1 MSCAIIKVIDWG
13 GVCMIAEVV
22 VDIKNKAVNKVF
34 DYIVPEEL
42 SHLIQPGV
50 RVLVPFGPRTI
61 MGFVISLKES
71 TNLQK
76 LRPIK
81 ELIDVVPVL
90 NNELRELG
98 ISLSEETG
106 STMIQ
111 CFEAMIPN
119 AMRAKYKKKL
129 VCLNESLPS
138 SLASL
143 FQHSSMIDYEQIP
156 TNLLK
161 EVKQAIERKEVE
173 LVYEVKDKLG
183 KKMIKYVALVNSNVD
198 LTPFKRAT
206 KQKQVIEYLMKQSKP
221 ILKSTLMEELQLT
234 HSIVKTL
241 VDKKVIEEIEVEAY
255 RDPYAD
261 VVHSQ
266 SKALQL
272 NEEQQV
278 AVTTVAHACQENAHD
293 IFLLHGITGSGKTE
307 VYLQMIEN
315 VLAEGKQ
322 AIMLVPEI
330 ALTPQIAGRFKS
342 RFQNKVAVLHSALS
356 MGEKYDEWRKIL
368 KQEVQIVVGA
378 RSAIFAPFKEVGII
392 IIDEEHEA
400 TYKQEEAPRYHAIEV
415 AKQRAITHRCPV
427 VLGSATPS
435 LESFARAQKGVYRL
449 LTLSKRAVSTATLPT
464 VKLIDMREQTA
475 VSDQMILSDEL
486 QESIANRLE
495 RQEQVVLLLNRRG
508 YSNFMQCRECGEVVN
523 CPNCDVSLTY
533 HKPNQKLKCHYC
545 GFESFILKR
554 CPSCQSEELRF
565 FGLGTQKVEEYLQ
578 SQFPSARIMR
588 MDVDTTSRKGSHQE
602 LIAAFERKEADIL
615 IGTQMVGKGLD
626 FPDVTLV
633 GVLAADLMLH
643 LSDFKAAERTFQ
655 LLTQVAGRAGRHE
668 LEGEVLIQTY
678 SPEHY
683 VMKCVVEQNY
693 YKFYAEE
700 MKMRRRFG
708 YPPYYYLA
716 SVMMS
721 SEDYNDLIRACDK
734 VNQYLRNQLGHSC
747 LIIGPTMPY
756 VGRINQRFRMYF
768 MIKYKQESR
777 LRAILAQLLSY
788 FQEGTVSLSLDYYP
802 NQFN

>member
-1 MSCAIIKVIDWG
+1 
-13 GVCMIAEVV
+13 MIAEVV

-34 DYIVPEEL
+34 DYLVPEEFT
-42 SHLIQPGV
+42 SLIQPGI

-61 MGFVISLKES
+61 MGFVISLKEQ
-71 TNLQK
+71 TELQK
-76 LRPIK
+76 LRPIR

-90 NNELRELG
+90 NDELRELG
-98 ISLSEETG
+98 IHLSIETG

-129 VCLNESLPS
+129 YYLNENLPDT
-138 SLASL
+138 LAIL
-143 FQHSSMIDYEQIP
+143 FQNSKVIDYEQIP
-156 TNLLK
+156 TPLLK
-161 EVKQAIERKEVE
+161 EVKDAIERKQVE
-173 LVYEVKDKLG
+173 LVYEVKDQLG
-183 KKMIKYVALVNSNVD
+183 KKMMKYLSLVDVD
-198 LTPFKRAT
+198 IDESKFNRAM
-206 KQKQVIEYLMKQSKP
+206 KQKQVIEYLKRVQLP
-221 ILKSTLMEELQLT
+221 ILKSQLMQELQVT
-234 HSIVKTL
+234 HAIIKAL
-241 VDKKVIEEIEVEAY
+241 VDKKVIQEIEVESY
-255 RDPYAD
+255 RDPYAN
-261 VVHSQ
+261 VHHQ
-266 SKALQL
+266 ASKALQL
-272 NEEQQV
+272 NQEQQL
-278 AVTTVAHACQENAHD
+278 AVTMVTQACEQQAPD
-293 IFLLHGITGSGKTE
+293 TFLLHGITGSGKTE
-307 VYLQMIEN
+307 VYLQIIEQ
-315 VLAEGKQ
+315 VLSKGKQ

-342 RFQNKVAVLHSALS
+342 RFQDKVAVLHSALS

-378 RSAIFAPFKEVGII
+378 RSAIFAPFKEIGII

-400 TYKQEEAPRYHAIEV
+400 TYKQEESPRYHAIEV
-415 AKQRAITHRCPV
+415 AKHRAMTHRCPL

-449 LTLSKRAVSTATLPT
+449 LTLSRRAVVTAKLPT
-464 VKLIDMREQTA
+464 VKLIDMRKQST
-475 VSDQMILSDEL
+475 VTDQMILSEEL
-486 QESIANRLE
+486 KSAISKRLACG
-495 RQEQVVLLLNRRG
+495 EQVVLLLNRRG

-578 SQFPSARIMR
+578 EQFPSARMMR
-588 MDVDTTSRKGSHQE
+588 MDVDTTSKKGSHQE
-602 LIAAFERKEADIL
+602 LISAFERKEADIL

-626 FPDVTLV
+626 FKDVTLV

-668 LEGEVLIQTY
+668 LEGEVFIQTY
-678 SPEHY
+678 SPDHY
-683 VMKCVVEQNY
+683 VMQCVVEQNY
-693 YKFYAEE
+693 YAFYMEE

-721 SEDYNDLIRACDK
+721 SEDYNDLIRACDQ
-734 VNQYLRNQLGHSC
+734 VNQYLQTQLGYQC
-747 LIIGPTMPY
+747 ILIGPTMPY
-756 VGRINQRFRMYF
+756 VGRVNQRFRMYF
-768 MIKYKQESR
+768 MIKYKQEPR
-777 LRAILAQLLSY
+777 LRAILSQLLVY
-788 FQEGTVSLSLDYYP
+788 FQEGVVSLSLDFFP

>member
-1 MSCAIIKVIDWG
+1 
-13 GVCMIAEVV
+13 MIAEVV

-76 LRPIK
+76 LRPLK

-90 NNELRELG
+90 NDELRELG
-98 ISLSEETG
+98 MSLSEETG

-111 CFEAMIPN
+111 CFEAMTPN
-119 AMRAKYKKKL
+119 AMRAKYKKRL
-129 VCLNESLPS
+129 VRLNENLPS
-138 SLASL
+138 ALNTL
-143 FQHSSMIDYEQIP
+143 FLHSTSIDYEQIP
-156 TNLLK
+156 SSLLK

-183 KKMIKYVALVNSNVD
+183 KKLIKYLALVDPNID
-198 LTPFKRAT
+198 LTPFKRAM
-206 KQKQVIEYLMKQSKP
+206 KQKQVIEYLMKASKP
-221 ILKSTLMEELQLT
+221 ILKSTLMEELQVT
-234 HSIVKTL
+234 HAMIKTL
-241 VDKKVIEEIEVEAY
+241 VDKKVIQEIEVEAY

-261 VVHSQ
+261 TVHSQ
-266 SKALQL
+266 TKALHL
-272 NEEQQV
+272 NQEQQV
-278 AVTTVAHACQENAHD
+278 AVTTVAHACQAKAHD
-293 IFLLHGITGSGKTE
+293 VFLLHGITGSGKTE

-315 VLAEGKQ
+315 VLSQGKQ

-330 ALTPQIAGRFKS
+330 ALTPQIASRFKS

-378 RSAIFAPFKEVGII
+378 RSAIFAPFKDIGII

-449 LTLSKRAVSTATLPT
+449 LTLSKRAVATAKLPT
-464 VKLIDMREQTA
+464 VKLIDMREHSA
-475 VSDQMILSDEL
+475 VSDQMILSNEL
-486 QESIANRLE
+486 KEAIAERLK

-545 GFESFILKR
+545 GFEHFILKR

-578 SQFPSARIMR
+578 SEFEEARIMR
-588 MDVDTTSRKGSHQE
+588 MDVDTTSKKGSHQE

-668 LEGEVLIQTY
+668 LEGEVFIQTY
-678 SPEHY
+678 SPDHY
-683 VMKCVVEQNY
+683 VMQCVVEQNY

-716 SVMMS
+716 SVRLS
-721 SEDYNDLIRACDK
+721 SEDYNELILACDK

-747 LIIGPTMPY
+747 LITGPTMPY

-768 MIKYKQESR
+768 MIKYKQEPR
-777 LRAILAQLLSY
+777 LRAILGQLLSY
-788 FQEGTVSLSLDYYP
+788 FQESAVSLSLDYYP

>member
-1 MSCAIIKVIDWG
+1 MNWG
-13 GVCMIAEVV
+13 GAKVIAEVV

-34 DYIVPEEL
+34 DYTVPEEL
-42 SHLIQPGV
+42 AHLIQPGV

-61 MGFVISLKES
+61 MGFVISLKEQ
-71 TNLQK
+71 TELQN

-90 NNELRELG
+90 NDELRELG
-98 ISLSEETG
+98 MSLSEETG

-129 VCLNESLPS
+129 LCLSDTLSPN
-138 SLASL
+138 LASL
-143 FQHSSMIDYEQIP
+143 FQNSRVIDYEQIP
-156 TNLLK
+156 ANLLK
-161 EVKQAIERKEVE
+161 EVKQAIEHKQVE
-173 LVYEVKDKLG
+173 LIYEVKDQLG
-183 KKMIKYVALVNSNVD
+183 KKMIKYIAIIDGNLD
-198 LTPFKRAT
+198 LSSFNRAA
-206 KQKQVIEYLMKQSKP
+206 KQKQVLEYLIAQP
-221 ILKSTLMEELQLT
+221 NPVLKSQLMDELQVT
-234 HSIVKTL
+234 HAIMKTL
-241 VDKKVIEEIEVEAY
+241 VDKSVIKEIEVEAY

-261 VVHSQ
+261 VVHQQ
-266 SKALQL
+266 SKALKL
-272 NEEQQV
+272 NQEQQV
-278 AVTTVAHACQENAHD
+278 AVTTVAHACEENACD

-315 VLAEGKQ
+315 VLVKGQQ

-378 RSAIFAPFKEVGII
+378 RSAIFAPFKDIGII

-449 LTLSKRAVSTATLPT
+449 LTLSKRAVSTAKLPT
-464 VKLIDMREQTA
+464 VKLIDMRQHST
-475 VSDQMILSDEL
+475 VSDQMILSDVL
-486 QESIANRLE
+486 QEAIAKRLE

-545 GFESFILKR
+545 GFESFILRR

-578 SQFPSARIMR
+578 DQFRGARIMR
-588 MDVDTTSRKGSHQE
+588 MDVDTTSKKGSHQE

-693 YKFYAEE
+693 HAFYVEE

-721 SEDYNDLIRACDK
+721 SEDYNDLIMACDK

-747 LIIGPTMPY
+747 IIVGPTMPY

-768 MIKYKQESR
+768 MIKYKQEPR
-777 LRAILAQLLSY
+777 LRAILSQLLMY
-788 FQEGTVSLSLDYYP
+788 FQEGSVSLSLDFFP

>member
-1 MSCAIIKVIDWG
+1 MSCVIIKVMNWG
-13 GVCMIAEVV
+13 GAKVIAEVV

-34 DYIVPEEL
+34 DYTVPEEL
-42 SHLIQPGV
+42 AHLIQPGV

-61 MGFVISLKES
+61 MGFVISLKEQ
-71 TNLQK
+71 TELQN

-90 NNELRELG
+90 NDELRELG
-98 ISLSEETG
+98 MSLSEETG

-129 VCLNESLPS
+129 LCLSDTLSPN
-138 SLASL
+138 LASL
-143 FQHSSMIDYEQIP
+143 FQNSRVIDYEQIP
-156 TNLLK
+156 ANLLK
-161 EVKQAIERKEVE
+161 EVKQAIEHKQVE
-173 LVYEVKDKLG
+173 LIYEVKDQLG
-183 KKMIKYVALVNSNVD
+183 KKMIKYIALVDPKLD
-198 LTPFKRAT
+198 LSSFNRAA
-206 KQKQVIEYLMKQSKP
+206 KQKQVLEYLIAQP
-221 ILKSTLMEELQLT
+221 NPVLKSQLMDELQVT
-234 HSIVKTL
+234 HAIMKTL
-241 VDKKVIEEIEVEAY
+241 VDKSVIKEIEVEAY

-261 VVHSQ
+261 VVHQQ
-266 SKALQL
+266 SKALKL
-272 NEEQQV
+272 NQEQQV
-278 AVTTVAHACQENAHD
+278 AVTTVAHSCEENACD

-315 VLAEGKQ
+315 VLVKGQQ

-378 RSAIFAPFKEVGII
+378 RSAIFAPFKDIGII

-449 LTLSKRAVSTATLPT
+449 LTLSKRAVSTAKLPT
-464 VKLIDMREQTA
+464 VKLIDMRQHST
-475 VSDQMILSDEL
+475 VSDQMILSDVL
-486 QESIANRLE
+486 QEAIAKRLE

-545 GFESFILKR
+545 GFESFILRR

-578 SQFPSARIMR
+578 DQFRGARIMR
-588 MDVDTTSRKGSHQE
+588 MDVDTTSKKGSHQE

-693 YKFYAEE
+693 HAFYVEE

-721 SEDYNDLIRACDK
+721 SEDYNDLIVACDK

-747 LIIGPTMPY
+747 IIVGPTMPY

-768 MIKYKQESR
+768 MIKYKQEPR
-777 LRAILAQLLSY
+777 LRAILSQLLMY
-788 FQEGTVSLSLDYYP
+788 FQEGSVSLSLDFFP

>member
-721 SEDYNDLIRACDK
+721 SEDYNELIRACDK

-768 MIKYKQESR
+768 MIKYKQEPR
-777 LRAILAQLLSY
+777 LRAILAQLLRY
-788 FQEGTVSLSLDYYP
+788 FQEGAVSLSLDYYP

>member
-1 MSCAIIKVIDWG
+1 
-13 GVCMIAEVV
+13 MIAEVV
-22 VDIKNKAVNKVF
+22 VDIKSKAVNKVF

-76 LRPIK
+76 LRPLK

-90 NNELRELG
+90 NDELRELG
-98 ISLSEETG
+98 MSLSEETG

-119 AMRAKYKKKL
+119 AMRAKYKKRL
-129 VCLNESLPS
+129 VRLNENLPS
-138 SLASL
+138 ALNTL
-143 FQHSSMIDYEQIP
+143 FLHSTSIDYEQIP
-156 TNLLK
+156 SSLLK

-183 KKMIKYVALVNSNVD
+183 KKLIKYLALVDPNID
-198 LTPFKRAT
+198 LTPFKRAM
-206 KQKQVIEYLMKQSKP
+206 KQKQVIEYLMKASKP
-221 ILKSTLMEELQLT
+221 ILKSTLMEELQVT
-234 HSIVKTL
+234 HAMIKTL
-241 VDKKVIEEIEVEAY
+241 VDKKVIQEIEVEAY

-261 VVHSQ
+261 TVHLQ
-266 SKALQL
+266 TKALHL
-272 NEEQQV
+272 NQEQQV
-278 AVTTVAHACQENAHD
+278 AVTTVAHACQAKAHD
-293 IFLLHGITGSGKTE
+293 VFLLHGITGSGKTE

-315 VLAEGKQ
+315 VLAQGKQ

-330 ALTPQIAGRFKS
+330 ALTPQIASRFKS

-378 RSAIFAPFKEVGII
+378 RSAIFAPFKDIGII

-449 LTLSKRAVSTATLPT
+449 LTLSKRAVATAKLPT
-464 VKLIDMREQTA
+464 VKLIDMREHSA
-475 VSDQMILSDEL
+475 VSEQMILSNEL
-486 QESIANRLE
+486 KEAIAERLK

-545 GFESFILKR
+545 GFEHFILKR

-578 SQFPSARIMR
+578 SEFEEARIMR
-588 MDVDTTSRKGSHQE
+588 MDVDTTSKKGSHQE

-668 LEGEVLIQTY
+668 LEGEVFIQTY
-678 SPEHY
+678 SPDHY
-683 VMKCVVEQNY
+683 VMQCVVEQNY

-716 SVMMS
+716 SVRLS
-721 SEDYNDLIRACDK
+721 SEDYNELILACDK

-747 LIIGPTMPY
+747 LITGPTMPY

-768 MIKYKQESR
+768 MIKYKQEPR
-777 LRAILAQLLSY
+777 LRAILGQLLSY
-788 FQEGTVSLSLDYYP
+788 FQESAVSLSLDYYP

>member
-1 MSCAIIKVIDWG
+1 MSCVIIKVMNWG
-13 GVCMIAEVV
+13 GAKVIAEVV

-34 DYIVPEEL
+34 DYTVPEEL
-42 SHLIQPGV
+42 AHLIQPGV

-61 MGFVISLKES
+61 MGFVISLKEQ
-71 TNLQK
+71 TELQN

-90 NNELRELG
+90 NDELRELG
-98 ISLSEETG
+98 MSLSEETG

-129 VCLNESLPS
+129 LCLSDTLSPN
-138 SLASL
+138 LASL
-143 FQHSSMIDYEQIP
+143 FQNSRVIDYEQIP
-156 TNLLK
+156 ANLLK
-161 EVKQAIERKEVE
+161 EVKQAIEHKQVE
-173 LVYEVKDKLG
+173 LIYEVKDQLG
-183 KKMIKYVALVNSNVD
+183 KKMIKYIALVDPKLD
-198 LTPFKRAT
+198 LSSFNRAA
-206 KQKQVIEYLMKQSKP
+206 KQKQVLEYLIAQP
-221 ILKSTLMEELQLT
+221 NPVLKSQLMDELQVT
-234 HSIVKTL
+234 HAIMKTL
-241 VDKKVIEEIEVEAY
+241 VDKSVIKEIEVEAY

-261 VVHSQ
+261 VVHQQ
-266 SKALQL
+266 SKALKL
-272 NEEQQV
+272 NQEQQV
-278 AVTTVAHACQENAHD
+278 AVTTVAHACEENACD

-315 VLAEGKQ
+315 VLVKGQQ

-378 RSAIFAPFKEVGII
+378 RSAIFAPFKDIGII

-449 LTLSKRAVSTATLPT
+449 LTLSKRAVSTAKLPT
-464 VKLIDMREQTA
+464 VKLIDMRQHST
-475 VSDQMILSDEL
+475 VSDQMILSDVL
-486 QESIANRLE
+486 QEAIAKRLE

-545 GFESFILKR
+545 GFESFILRR

-578 SQFPSARIMR
+578 DQFRGARIMR
-588 MDVDTTSRKGSHQE
+588 MDVDTTSKKGSHQE

-693 YKFYAEE
+693 HAFYVEE

-721 SEDYNDLIRACDK
+721 SEDYNDLIMACDK

-747 LIIGPTMPY
+747 IIVGPTMPY

-768 MIKYKQESR
+768 MIKYKQEPR
-777 LRAILAQLLSY
+777 LRAILSQLLMY
-788 FQEGTVSLSLDYYP
+788 FQEGSVSLSLDFFS

>member
-1 MSCAIIKVIDWG
+1 MNWG
-13 GVCMIAEVV
+13 GAKVIAEVV

-34 DYIVPEEL
+34 DYTVPEEL
-42 SHLIQPGV
+42 AHLIQPGV

-61 MGFVISLKES
+61 MGFVISLKEQ
-71 TNLQK
+71 TELQN

-90 NNELRELG
+90 NDELRELG
-98 ISLSEETG
+98 MSLSEETG

-129 VCLNESLPS
+129 LCLSDTLSPN
-138 SLASL
+138 LASL
-143 FQHSSMIDYEQIP
+143 FQNSRVIDYEQIP
-156 TNLLK
+156 ANLLK
-161 EVKQAIERKEVE
+161 EVKQAIEHKQVE
-173 LVYEVKDKLG
+173 LIYEVKDQLG
-183 KKMIKYVALVNSNVD
+183 KKMIKYIALIDGNLD
-198 LTPFKRAT
+198 LSPFNRAA
-206 KQKQVIEYLMKQSKP
+206 KQKQVLEYLMAQPKP
-221 ILKSTLMEELQLT
+221 VLKSQLMDELQVT
-234 HSIVKTL
+234 HAIMKTL
-241 VDKKVIEEIEVEAY
+241 VDKSVIKEIEVEAY

-261 VVHSQ
+261 VVHQQ
-266 SKALQL
+266 SKALKL
-272 NEEQQV
+272 NQEQQV
-278 AVTTVAHACQENAHD
+278 AVTTVAHACEENACD

-315 VLAEGKQ
+315 VLVKGQQ

-378 RSAIFAPFKEVGII
+378 RSAIFAPFKDIGII

-449 LTLSKRAVSTATLPT
+449 LTLSKRAVSTAKLPT
-464 VKLIDMREQTA
+464 VKLIDMRQHST
-475 VSDQMILSDEL
+475 VSDQMILSDVL
-486 QESIANRLE
+486 QEAIAKRLE

-545 GFESFILKR
+545 GFESFILRR

-578 SQFPSARIMR
+578 DQFRGARIMR
-588 MDVDTTSRKGSHQE
+588 MDVDTTSKKGSHQE

-693 YKFYAEE
+693 HAFYVEE

-721 SEDYNDLIRACDK
+721 SEDYNDLIMACDK

-747 LIIGPTMPY
+747 IIVGPTMPY

-768 MIKYKQESR
+768 MIKYKQEPR
-777 LRAILAQLLSY
+777 LRAILSQLLMY
-788 FQEGTVSLSLDYYP
+788 FQEGSVSLSLDFFP

>member
-1 MSCAIIKVIDWG
+1 M
-13 GVCMIAEVV
+13 
-22 VDIKNKAVNKVF
+22 
-34 DYIVPEEL
+34 
-42 SHLIQPGV
+42 
-50 RVLVPFGPRTI
+50 
-61 MGFVISLKES
+61 
-71 TNLQK
+71 
-76 LRPIK
+76 
-81 ELIDVVPVL
+81 
-90 NNELRELG
+90 
-98 ISLSEETG
+98 
-106 STMIQ
+106 
-111 CFEAMIPN
+111 
-119 AMRAKYKKKL
+119 
-129 VCLNESLPS
+129 
-138 SLASL
+138 
-143 FQHSSMIDYEQIP
+143 
-156 TNLLK
+156 
-161 EVKQAIERKEVE
+161 
-173 LVYEVKDKLG
+173 
-183 KKMIKYVALVNSNVD
+183 
-198 LTPFKRAT
+198 
-206 KQKQVIEYLMKQSKP
+206 KQKQVIEYLMKASKP
-221 ILKSTLMEELQLT
+221 ILKSTLMEELQVT
-234 HSIVKTL
+234 HAMIKTL
-241 VDKKVIEEIEVEAY
+241 VDKKVIQEIEVEAY

-261 VVHSQ
+261 TVHLQ
-266 SKALQL
+266 TKALHL
-272 NEEQQV
+272 NQEQQV
-278 AVTTVAHACQENAHD
+278 AVTTVAHACQAKAHD
-293 IFLLHGITGSGKTE
+293 VFLLHGITGSGKTE

-315 VLAEGKQ
+315 VLLEGKQ

-330 ALTPQIAGRFKS
+330 ALTPQIASRFKS

-378 RSAIFAPFKEVGII
+378 RSAIFAPFKNIGII

-449 LTLSKRAVSTATLPT
+449 LTLSNRAVATAKLPT
-464 VKLIDMREQTA
+464 VKLIDMREHSA
-475 VSDQMILSDEL
+475 VSDQMILSNEL
-486 QESIANRLE
+486 KEAIAERLK

-545 GFESFILKR
+545 GFEHFILKR
-554 CPSCQSEELRF
+554 CPACQSEELRF

-578 SQFPSARIMR
+578 SEFEEARIMR
-588 MDVDTTSRKGSHQE
+588 MDVDTTSKKGSHQE

-668 LEGEVLIQTY
+668 LEGEVFIQTY
-678 SPEHY
+678 SPDHY
-683 VMKCVVEQNY
+683 VMQCVVEQNY

-708 YPPYYYLA
+708 YPP
-716 SVMMS
+716 
-721 SEDYNDLIRACDK
+721 
-734 VNQYLRNQLGHSC
+734 
-747 LIIGPTMPY
+747 
-756 VGRINQRFRMYF
+756 
-768 MIKYKQESR
+768 
-777 LRAILAQLLSY
+777 LLLFSKC
-788 FQEGTVSLSLDYYP
+788 
-802 NQFN
+802 

>member
-1 MSCAIIKVIDWG
+1 MNWG
-13 GVCMIAEVV
+13 GAKVIAEVV

-34 DYIVPEEL
+34 DYTVPEEL
-42 SHLIQPGV
+42 AHLIQPGV

-61 MGFVISLKES
+61 MGFVISLKEQ
-71 TNLQK
+71 TELQN

-90 NNELRELG
+90 NDEFRELG
-98 ISLSEETG
+98 MSLSEETG

-129 VCLNESLPS
+129 LCLSDTLSPN
-138 SLASL
+138 LASL
-143 FQHSSMIDYEQIP
+143 FQNSRVIDYEQIP
-156 TNLLK
+156 ANLLK
-161 EVKQAIERKEVE
+161 EVKQAIEHKQVE
-173 LVYEVKDKLG
+173 LIYEVKDQLG
-183 KKMIKYVALVNSNVD
+183 KKMIKYIALVDPKLD
-198 LTPFKRAT
+198 LSSFNRAA
-206 KQKQVIEYLMKQSKP
+206 KQKQVLEYLIAQP
-221 ILKSTLMEELQLT
+221 NPVLKSQLMDELQVT
-234 HSIVKTL
+234 HAIMKTL
-241 VDKKVIEEIEVEAY
+241 VDKSVIKEIEVEAY

-261 VVHSQ
+261 VVHQQ
-266 SKALQL
+266 SKALKL
-272 NEEQQV
+272 NQEQQV
-278 AVTTVAHACQENAHD
+278 AVTTVAHACEENAHD

-315 VLAEGKQ
+315 VLAKGQQ

-378 RSAIFAPFKEVGII
+378 RSAIFAPFKDIGII

-449 LTLSKRAVSTATLPT
+449 LTLSKRAVSTAKLPT
-464 VKLIDMREQTA
+464 VKLIDMRQHST
-475 VSDQMILSDEL
+475 VSDQMILSDVL
-486 QESIANRLE
+486 QEAIAKRLE

-545 GFESFILKR
+545 GFESFILRR

-578 SQFPSARIMR
+578 DQFRGARIMR
-588 MDVDTTSRKGSHQE
+588 MDVDTTSKKGSHQE

-693 YKFYAEE
+693 HAFYVEE

-721 SEDYNDLIRACDK
+721 SEDYNDLIMACDK

-747 LIIGPTMPY
+747 IIVGPTMPY

-768 MIKYKQESR
+768 MIKYKQEPR
-777 LRAILAQLLSY
+777 LRAILSQLLMY
-788 FQEGTVSLSLDYYP
+788 FQEGSVSLSLDFFP

>member
-1 MSCAIIKVIDWG
+1 MNWG
-13 GVCMIAEVV
+13 GAKVIAEVV

-34 DYIVPEEL
+34 DYTVPEEL
-42 SHLIQPGV
+42 AHLIQPGV

-61 MGFVISLKES
+61 MGFVISLKEQ
-71 TNLQK
+71 TELQN

-90 NNELRELG
+90 NDELRELG
-98 ISLSEETG
+98 MSLSEETG

-129 VCLNESLPS
+129 LCLSDTLSPN
-138 SLASL
+138 LASL
-143 FQHSSMIDYEQIP
+143 FQNSRVINYEQIP
-156 TNLLK
+156 ANLLK
-161 EVKQAIERKEVE
+161 EVKQAIEHKQVE
-173 LVYEVKDKLG
+173 LIYEVKDQLG
-183 KKMIKYVALVNSNVD
+183 KKMIKYIALIDGNLD
-198 LTPFKRAT
+198 LSSFNRAA
-206 KQKQVIEYLMKQSKP
+206 KQKQVLEYLIAQP
-221 ILKSTLMEELQLT
+221 NPVLKSQLMDELQVT
-234 HSIVKTL
+234 HAIMKTL
-241 VDKKVIEEIEVEAY
+241 VDKSVIKEIEVEAY

-261 VVHSQ
+261 VVHQQ
-266 SKALQL
+266 SKALKL
-272 NEEQQV
+272 NQEQQV
-278 AVTTVAHACQENAHD
+278 AVTTVAHACEENACD

-315 VLAEGKQ
+315 VLVKGQQ

-378 RSAIFAPFKEVGII
+378 RSAIFAPFKDIGII

-449 LTLSKRAVSTATLPT
+449 LTLSKRAVSTAKLPT
-464 VKLIDMREQTA
+464 VKLIDMRQHST
-475 VSDQMILSDEL
+475 VSDQMILSDVL
-486 QESIANRLE
+486 QEAIAKRLE

-545 GFESFILKR
+545 GFESFILRR

-578 SQFPSARIMR
+578 DQFRGARIMR
-588 MDVDTTSRKGSHQE
+588 MDVDTTSKKGSHQE

-693 YKFYAEE
+693 HAFYVEE

-721 SEDYNDLIRACDK
+721 SEDYNDLIMACDK

-747 LIIGPTMPY
+747 IIVGPTMPY

-768 MIKYKQESR
+768 MIKYKQEPR
-777 LRAILAQLLSY
+777 LRAILSQLLMY
-788 FQEGTVSLSLDYYP
+788 FQEGSVSLSLDFFP